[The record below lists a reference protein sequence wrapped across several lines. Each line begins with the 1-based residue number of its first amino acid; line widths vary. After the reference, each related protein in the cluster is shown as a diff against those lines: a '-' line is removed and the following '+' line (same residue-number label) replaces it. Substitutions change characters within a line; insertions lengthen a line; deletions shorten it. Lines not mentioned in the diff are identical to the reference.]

1 MFWKA
6 LYKQSSL
13 LFSLPLSGIPKSQYL
28 AANSQKRCNEFQI
41 CQSRPV
47 HKCYE
52 KMTNLHSQDVS
63 QDYLFSPKPAGRDRL
78 CSLDSSSRCCG
89 VEFPDERVWEKDIQN
104 NSVSYGKVLHHNS
117 IFFLATLKCKKE
129 SSSSWW
135 IKIKHFSPPEHWKPA
150 CLPSPL
156 EHNFYCNAVMKCIPS
171 SDMFGRYCPWWDKHT
186 DKQQWVYLNV
196 SQYWRGHGRSISR
209 VISQAVS

>member
-117 IFFLATLKCKKE
+117 IFFFSNIKVQKREQFFMMNKDKAFQSPWTLKT
-129 SSSSWW
+129 
-135 IKIKHFSPPEHWKPA
+135 
-150 CLPSPL
+150 CLPSISPGTQFL
-156 EHNFYCNAVMKCIPS
+156 LQR
-171 SDMFGRYCPWWDKHT
+171 SDEMHPFFRYVWEILPMMRQTH
-186 DKQQWVYLNV
+186 
-196 SQYWRGHGRSISR
+196 R
-209 VISQAVS
+209 